1 MKGDVWLELGRVG
14 RVTTFGILVITSS
27 RDRSSC
33 KIQNKLQKQG
43 SQKEKALKNS
53 NWRGRHTF
61 VISWAFACSFQFCV
75 SVVHKGEGR
84 KLKKFP
90 MNENRIE
97 LQAADHHLHE
107 KLLKVWWPFLLSGKV
122 IFREEMQAF
131 TRQIS
136 HVIMSQISE
145 HIFPFASWVVYD
157 YRGKWGIYV
166 LKAL

>member
-1 MKGDVWLELGRVG
+1 MELGRVG

-107 KLLKVWWPFLLSGKV
+107 KLLKV
-122 IFREEMQAF
+122 
-131 TRQIS
+131 
-136 HVIMSQISE
+136 
-145 HIFPFASWVVYD
+145 
-157 YRGKWGIYV
+157 
-166 LKAL
+166 